1 MVMTLYHTYGKG
13 DYGLKT
19 TDLTTQVPVRGKT
32 TNLTTQ
38 VPVCGSPR
46 LGPAQ
51 RWPARIWIPYCVT
64 KIVNLEMFLDV

>member
-1 MVMTLYHTYGKG
+1 MTLYHTCGKG

-19 TDLTTQVPVRGKT
+19 TD
-32 TNLTTQ
+32 LTTQ

-51 RWPARIWIPYCVT
+51 RWPARIWIPYCAT